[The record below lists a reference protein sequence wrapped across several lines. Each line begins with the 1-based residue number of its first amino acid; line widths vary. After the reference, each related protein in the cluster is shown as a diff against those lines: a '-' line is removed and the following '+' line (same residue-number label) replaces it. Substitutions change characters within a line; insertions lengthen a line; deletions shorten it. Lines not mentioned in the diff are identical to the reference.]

1 MPAIGF
7 HRRMRTPTRLLTALC
22 LALTL
27 FAAAP
32 TARAKN
38 MDGRF
43 GLGLEQSLGGVTGLA
58 VRYFVSEAL
67 CLQGTLGID
76 VTVIDKGDSTDVEA
90 GALGSAGVAFHFAR
104 GLHAHFSAGL
114 RVALAYRSLDA
125 FQAIVDPTAT
135 ASDLQIAVEL
145 PLAMEIW
152 LADNVSFGAST
163 GILVNFVPSSGAQL
177 HGSGAGATAPAGG
190 IGIGIGAGA
199 VTATLALV
207 YYF

>member
-1 MPAIGF
+1 MRASLIGA
-7 HRRMRTPTRLLTALC
+7 TLVGA
-22 LALTL
+22 LALNVAL
-27 FAAAP
+27 PAAP
-32 TARAKN
+32 AQAKN

-58 VRYFVSEAL
+58 VRYFLTEAL
-67 CLQGTLGID
+67 CLQGTLGVDI
-76 VTVIDKGDSTDVEA
+76 TVIDNNGKTDVEA
-90 GALGSAGVAFHFAR
+90 GALGSAGIAFHFAR

-114 RVALAYRSLDA
+114 RATLAYRSLDA

-135 ASDLQIAVEL
+135 ASDLQVAIEL
-145 PLAMEIW
+145 PLAMEVW
-152 LADNVSFGAST
+152 LADNLSFGAST

-177 HGSGAGATAPAGG
+177 HAAGAGGTAPPGG

-199 VTATLALV
+199 VTATLALI